1 MALVRNF
8 TASTSLANQ
17 IEVSW
22 LQPLAFGEANDEVVV
37 TRTITYYPMELFNT
51 DFPTKATD
59 PVPVEIFRGKVI
71 TGLNTGSIS
80 VSGNTLT
87 DSAATF
93 PVTSPMN
100 GRIFRDSD
108 SKIFRVISNTATT
121 VTLDGPPANG
131 KYIILADFPLV
142 DRSQQNFENDIRTV
156 SSVGNITGLVELVN
170 GSLSV
175 SNFAEDELV
184 NLVFKDASNAR
195 YFIKSNTSDTIT
207 FFDSTATVVVGS
219 GMAILSKFSGAQPKP
234 YIDNYKSSVEAAD
247 RIGTGLQDSQFYYYT
262 GFTIPVG
269 ANVAQAEFSIIN
281 SGVSTQSAAISIRN
295 REWGTKLYNYWPSL
309 FRDMDSNAD
318 LEDLMKVFG
327 YQFGELYSIIE
338 TYKLQDTHTVFA
350 SAALALA
357 EQTGLPTVNFSIGVD
372 TLRRIG
378 AEMLTAWK
386 LKGSKEGIA
395 LFIKIIAA
403 WDITGGT
410 GDVGNAIID
419 VLPNV
424 SALRFY
430 DASLGTT
437 NTRLTAT
444 SPAFVP
450 GGRFVRGLPG
460 VVIPGFF
467 TFREFV
473 ITVPSVALYVGNSS
487 SFSSATNST
496 IMVDT
501 SANYGASNSLVGN
514 YLLPNQEEINDIF
527 LITANTGNSITV
539 QGVINNKTIGGH
551 YAVLSPL
558 NASRFL
564 ILNKLLPFY
573 IPFGTKQGFTF
584 T

>member
-8 TASTSLANQ
+8 KASTSLANQ
-17 IEVSW
+17 LEVSW
-22 LQPLAFGEANDEVVV
+22 LQPLSFSEEDDEIIV
-37 TRTITYYPMELFNT
+37 TRTITYYPMELFNP

-59 PVPVEIFRGKVI
+59 PIPVEIFRGRVI
-71 TGLNTGSIS
+71 PGNDTVSIS

-87 DSAATF
+87 DTAASF
-93 PVTSPMN
+93 PINPPMN

-108 SKIFRVISNTATT
+108 SKIFRVVSNTPTT
-121 VTLDGPPANG
+121 VTLDGAPANG
-131 KYIILADFPLV
+131 KYVILADFPLEERV
-142 DRSQQNFENDIRTV
+142 QQNFEN
-156 SSVGNITGLVELVN
+156 NIQTTAQAGSITNLVELVN
-170 GSLSV
+170 GSLSLAD
-175 SNFAEDELV
+175 FDPDELA
-184 NLVFKDASNAR
+184 NLVFKDAANNR
-195 YFIKSNTSDTIT
+195 YIIKSNTDKVVY
-207 FFDSTATVVVGS
+207 FFDNTAIPIVGS
-219 GMAILSKFSGAQPKP
+219 GMAIFSKFSGAQPKP
-234 YIDNYKSSVEAAD
+234 YIDNYKSSVEAAA

-262 GFTIPVG
+262 GFTLPVG
-269 ANVAQAEFSIIN
+269 ANVAQAEFSLTG

-295 REWGTKLYNYWPSL
+295 RDWGNKLYHYWPSL
-309 FRDMDSNAD
+309 FRDMDSNGD

-338 TYKLQDTHTVFA
+338 TYRLQDTQTVFA

-372 TLRRIG
+372 TLRRI
-378 AEMLTAWK
+378 AADQLTAWK

-395 LFIKIIAA
+395 LFIRIITT

-410 GDVGNAIID
+410 GDVGSAIID

-424 SALRFY
+424 SALRFW

-444 SPAFVP
+444 DPFVP

-487 SFSSATNST
+487 SFSSGTNST
-496 IMVDT
+496 TMVDT
-501 SANYGASNSLVGN
+501 SANFGANDSLVGN

-527 LITANTGNSITV
+527 VITGNTGNSITV
-539 QGVINNKTIGGH
+539 QGVINNRTIGGH

-558 NASRFL
+558 NASRFI

-573 IPFGTKQGFTF
+573 IPFGTKQGFMF